1 MFLVM
6 VCSWLTFHFYINSD
20 IVILVKWGRCIPA
33 VIFVSKSAAEIPCSL
48 YLNILYVY
56 SNLGR

>member
-33 VIFVSKSAAEIPCSL
+33 VIFVSKSAAERPCSL
-48 YLNILYVY
+48 YLN
-56 SNLGR
+56 NLICV